1 MKLGRVCV
9 ESQSR
14 STVTDYVNGYFF
26 QEYLVDMD
34 DKNMVKMYKK
44 IAQQEAWDEAVSL
57 ACGEGDFYGC
67 SSYPDSEIKV
77 WATSNKRGS
86 KLKFNQKELNKSY
99 KFLKSLSKDTVE
111 ELMAAW

>member
-34 DKNMVKMYKK
+34 DKNMVKM
-44 IAQQEAWDEAVSL
+44 
-57 ACGEGDFYGC
+57 
-67 SSYPDSEIKV
+67 
-77 WATSNKRGS
+77 
-86 KLKFNQKELNKSY
+86 
-99 KFLKSLSKDTVE
+99 
-111 ELMAAW
+111 